1 MLHGY
6 QDLASASP
14 WQSLA
19 RVIRFV
25 AYRSGHGRGTA
36 SADVSELPLR
46 VHRGSAVSALY
57 GQGQSAIGGT
67 LVMPV
72 VSGPGRG

>member
-1 MLHGY
+1 MGTRISHL
-6 QDLASASP
+6 QASGSP
-14 WQSLA
+14 SAGW
-19 RVIRFV
+19 
-25 AYRSGHGRGTA
+25 SGAWRTVRGMA
-36 SADVSELPLR
+36 AAPPPPMCPSSPLR